1 MPSPVLS
8 SFSGPC
14 WPGFMGPWAPHHLV
28 LIDRILAHI
37 DFLEQ
42 SIAQVQEELWLA
54 HPAGL
59 PV

>member
-1 MPSPVLS
+1 
-8 SFSGPC
+8 
-14 WPGFMGPWAPHHLV
+14 MGPGAPHHLV

-42 SIAQVQEELWLA
+42 SIAQVQDELWLA

-59 PV
+59 PVQRRGDDPLCGN